1 MADPA
6 STARA
11 EQAARRALD
20 RRARRITAA
29 IAAGICAAVLLLDR
43 VFPPPLPRAG
53 ADGALVVLAADGTPL
68 RTYPSRD
75 GVWRVPVRLDAVS
88 PLYVQALVG
97 YEDRAFWQHPGVNPL
112 ALARAGWQWARNGRV
127 VSGGSTLTMQVARLL
142 EPPAPGARRSLATKL
157 RQAVRAM
164 QIEARLGKREILEL
178 YLNRAPMGGMVEGV
192 EMASRAYLGKP
203 ARELSAGEA
212 ALLAVL
218 PQAPSRLRPDRA
230 PAAARAARDKLLAR
244 MQASGAW
251 DAATVADARIETI
264 IAQPIRAH
272 WLAPL
277 AAERLRQQARPAGA
291 ARGAAQSAARD
302 AAGAA
307 APAGSAARATTER
320 DASGREVLRTTLDAG
335 IQRHLEQLLLDRLGS
350 LPAHVSIAALVVE
363 NATLAVRGYAGS
375 ADFGDASRAAHVDM
389 VRAVRSPGSTLKP
402 FLYALAL
409 DEGLI
414 HSESLLIDA
423 PQDFGG
429 YAPGNFQAAFSG
441 PVSVSEALQR
451 SLNVPAVDLLDRLG
465 PARFAGTL
473 RNAGLRLRMPGG
485 AEPNLSLILGGGGTT
500 LEELVGAYTAF
511 ARGGIAGRPR
521 FVPDAPV
528 VETRL
533 MSPGAAFIV
542 REILENG
549 GKPDRP
555 FNLDTAGIAWKTG
568 TSFGFRDAWAVAVT
582 DAYTVGVWVGRPDGT
597 PNPGHF
603 GANTSAPLVR
613 DLMLALPRAVGA
625 GPDAAAA
632 AASAADAARGAA
644 PDPART
650 TAPGSALPGSA
661 PPGAL
666 VQRGAPPGVVAAD
679 ICWPGGLAASQTEP
693 ALCRERRRAW
703 TLDGAT
709 PPTLPDRLRSGG
721 WTETLWIDRAHQRR
735 LRPDCLRGGADG
747 ATHAN
752 AAALASSAVAAA
764 TPAAPERID
773 IPRWPTLLDPWL
785 APERRA
791 PEAAWP
797 WADGCRPDAPQRT
810 LHIEGLDPGATLRP
824 APGKTA
830 AVLALRAVGARASVV
845 WLLDDR
851 VVASAPAAQT
861 VSIAVAEPGP
871 HRLAAI
877 DAEGRFA
884 TLAFRWQDGA
894 R

>member
-1 MADPA
+1 MPAPA
-6 STARA
+6 SSPGPALARPPSRW
-11 EQAARRALD
+11 RR
-20 RRARRITAA
+20 RAA
-29 IAAGICAAVLLLDR
+29 IAAGAALLLFALDR
-43 VFPPPLPRAG
+43 LFPPPLPRAG

-68 RTYPSRD
+68 RTWPSRD
-75 GVWRVPVRLDAVS
+75 GFWRVPVALDDVS

-97 YEDRAFWQHPGVNPL
+97 YEDRAFWHHPGVNPF
-112 ALARAGWQWARNGRV
+112 ALARAGWQWLRNGRV

-142 EPPAPGARRSLATKL
+142 EPPEPAARRALSTKL
-157 RQAVRAM
+157 KQALRAV
-164 QIEARLGKREILEL
+164 QIELRLSKRDILRL
-178 YLNRAPMGGMVEGV
+178 YLDRAPMGGMVQGV

-218 PQAPSRLRPDRA
+218 PQAPSRLRPDRN
-230 PAAARAARDKLLAR
+230 PDAARAARDKLLAR
-244 MQASGAW
+244 MASTGAW
-251 DAATVADARIETI
+251 DAATVADARLEPI

-277 AAERLRQQARPAGA
+277 AAERLRRAH
-291 ARGAAQSAARD
+291 
-302 AAGAA
+302 
-307 APAGSAARATTER
+307 APEH
-320 DASGREVLRTTLDAG
+320 DASGAEVLRSTLDAG
-335 IQRHLEQLLLDRLGS
+335 IQRQVEQVLLDRLGS

-375 ADFGDASRAAHVDM
+375 ADFGDETRASQVDM

-414 HSESLLIDA
+414 HSESLLVDA

-451 SLNVPAVDLLDRLG
+451 SLNLPAVDLLDRLG
-465 PARFAGTL
+465 PARFAGLL

-485 AEPNLSLILGGGGTT
+485 AEPNLSLVLGGGGTT

-521 FVPDAPV
+521 FVPDAPLT
-528 VETRL
+528 EARL

-549 GKPDRP
+549 GRPDRP

-568 TSFGFRDAWAVAVT
+568 TSFGFRDAWAVGVT
-582 DAYTVGVWVGRPDGT
+582 DAWTVGVWVGRPDGT
-597 PNPGHF
+597 PNPGYF

-613 DLMLALPRAVGA
+613 DLILALPRELPRPAGEAAAVGGAQA
-625 GPDAAAA
+625 GDRRATPEAAT
-632 AASAADAARGAA
+632 SARPSG
-644 PDPART
+644 P
-650 TAPGSALPGSA
+650 
-661 PPGAL
+661 
-666 VQRGAPPGVVAAD
+666 PPGVVAAD
-679 ICWPGGLAASQTEP
+679 ICWPGGQSVALTDP

-709 PPTLPDRLRSGG
+709 PPTLPDRLRAGG
-721 WTETLWIDRAHQRR
+721 WSETLWIDRARQRR
-735 LRPDCLRGGADG
+735 TRPDC
-747 ATHAN
+747 
-752 AAALASSAVAAA
+752 AAASATRLPA
-764 TPAAPERID
+764 TAPERLD
-773 IPRWPTLLDPWL
+773 IPRWPTLLDPWI

-797 WADGCRPDAPQRT
+797 WADGCAPDAPARA
-810 LHIEGLDPGATLRP
+810 LRIEGLDAGATVRP
-824 APGKTA
+824 APGSDSV
-830 AVLALRAVGARASVV
+830 VLPLRAIGARGNVI

-851 VVASAPAAQT
+851 VIPGAPAGNG
-861 VSIAVAEPGP
+861 IAARVDAVGP
-871 HRLAAI
+871 HRLVAI
-877 DAEGRFA
+877 DAEGRYA
-884 TLAFRWQDGA
+884 SLAFSRAPA